1 MEIIKQVNDSFS
13 FLAIIGFLM
22 LSAFFSGSETAFFS
36 LSKIQLKKFEKDKT
50 KSGKRI
56 HKLLKNPRELLI
68 IILLGN
74 TIVNVAAAST
84 STLIAI
90 SIAERYFINL
100 SATAVLAI
108 EIGLVTTLLLIF
120 GEITPKLI
128 AFASPEKVVIFS
140 SSVLLI
146 MKYALW
152 PVIKLLELISNLFSS
167 KKNLES
173 TSNMTSEDFRNLIK
187 SKAAQDSLEEKEKKI
202 ISSIFRFSS
211 TVAREIMIPRVDV
224 IAVEDTD
231 GLEMVRSNIIESGHS
246 KIPIFK
252 QTIDN
257 IVGVIYAK
265 DLILQPNKKNL
276 NAYLRPPIFVTE
288 NTKIQNLLNQFKS
301 RKIQIAIVVDEYGGT
316 SGLITLE
323 DILEEL
329 VGEIMDEYDKEKPMI
344 SQENDHEYLISGMYS
359 IAELN
364 EEFDLYIDN
373 DEYDNLADFLYD
385 NFNKVP
391 KRNESFVYE
400 DKLKF
405 TITNVKGH
413 RIQYARMQL
422 LTPTIKDHS

>member
-1 MEIIKQVNDSFS
+1 MNTSYQ
-13 FLAIIGFLM
+13 
-22 LSAFFSGSETAFFS
+22 
-36 LSKIQLKKFEKDKT
+36 T
-50 KSGKRI
+50 K
-56 HKLLKNPRELLI
+56 ELLI

-90 SIAERYFINL
+90 SIAEKYFSHL
-100 SATAVLAI
+100 SNTVILVI
-108 EIGLVTTLLLIF
+108 EIGLMTTLLLIF

-128 AFASPEKVVIFS
+128 AFSSPEKVATFS
-140 SSVLLI
+140 SFVLLI
-146 MKYALW
+146 MKYLLW
-152 PVIKLLELISNLFSS
+152 PVIKLLELISSLFSYR
-167 KKNLES
+167 KPVET
-173 TSNMTSEDFRNLIK
+173 TSNLTSEDFRNLIK

-202 ISSIFRFSS
+202 ISSILRFSS

-231 GLEMVRSNIIESGHS
+231 GLRIVRESIIESGHS

-252 QTIDN
+252 QNIDN

-265 DLILQPNKKNL
+265 DLILNPNKKNL
-276 NAYLRPPIFVTE
+276 NAYLRPPLFITE

-344 SQENDHEYLISGMYS
+344 SKESENEYLVNGMYS

-364 EEFDLYIDN
+364 EEFDLNIDK

-391 KRNESFVYE
+391 KRNESFVYN
-400 DKLKF
+400 DKVVF
-405 TITNVKGH
+405 TITNIKGH
-413 RIQYARMQL
+413 RIQYAKMQL
-422 LTPTIKDHS
+422 LNPTEVD